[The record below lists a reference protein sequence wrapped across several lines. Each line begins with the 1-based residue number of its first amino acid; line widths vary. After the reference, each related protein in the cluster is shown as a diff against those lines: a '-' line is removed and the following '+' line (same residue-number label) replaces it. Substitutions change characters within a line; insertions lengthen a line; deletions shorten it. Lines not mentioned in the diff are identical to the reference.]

1 MGYDRISDVF
11 APAKAGISISRI
23 IVYEA
28 FGQDYPQNPWIS
40 GVNRIEEAV
49 SGLKMHG

>member
-23 IVYEA
+23 SVYEA
-28 FGQDYPQNPWIS
+28 FGQDYPQNRWIS
-40 GVNRIEEAV
+40 GVN
-49 SGLKMHG
+49 